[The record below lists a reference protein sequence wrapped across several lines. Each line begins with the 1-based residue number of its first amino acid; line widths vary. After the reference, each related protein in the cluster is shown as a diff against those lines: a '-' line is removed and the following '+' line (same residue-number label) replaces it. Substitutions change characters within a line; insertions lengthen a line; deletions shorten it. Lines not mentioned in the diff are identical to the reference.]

1 MDAQRN
7 EIDIAIIGAG
17 PAGLYGAYYAG
28 FRGLSTLVV
37 DNLPEAGGQ
46 ITAMYPEKLI
56 YDVAGFPA
64 VGGGELVAQLV
75 AQAGTFAPTYRLG
88 LLADLLRYDDDPP
101 VLTLSDGS
109 EWRCGAII
117 VTAGLGRFTARP
129 LPAAESFTGTGI

>member
-1 MDAQRN
+1 MND
-7 EIDIAIIGAG
+7 IDIAIIGAG

-64 VGGGELVAQLV
+64 IRGRDLVEELVV
-75 AQAGTFAPTYRLG
+75 QAGTFSPTYRLG
-88 LLADLLRYDDDPP
+88 LLADLLRYDGDKP
-101 VLTLSDGS
+101 VLTLGDGS
-109 EWRCGAII
+109 EWRCGAVII
-117 VTAGLGRFTARP
+117 TAGLG
-129 LPAAESFTGTGI
+129 